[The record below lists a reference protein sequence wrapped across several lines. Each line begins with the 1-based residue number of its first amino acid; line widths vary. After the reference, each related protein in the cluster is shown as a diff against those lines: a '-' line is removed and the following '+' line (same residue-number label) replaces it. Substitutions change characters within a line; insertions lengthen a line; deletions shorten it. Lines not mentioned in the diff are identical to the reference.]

1 MWLPLARLTG
11 EPGCPKGGGSVAD
24 PDRARIVWRKSMAS
38 ASSNCV
44 EVAFGE
50 ESILLRNS
58 KELSGPVLSFT
69 HSEWAAFL
77 SGVRSGEFDSAMPE
91 S

>member
-1 MWLPLARLTG
+1 MT
-11 EPGCPKGGGSVAD
+11 D

-38 ASSNCV
+38 AGTGNCV
-44 EVAFGE
+44 EVAFAD
-50 ESILLRNS
+50 ESILLRHS
-58 KELSGPVLSFT
+58 KEPSGPVLSFT

-77 SGVRSGEFDSAMPE
+77 AGARHGEFDSAKPE